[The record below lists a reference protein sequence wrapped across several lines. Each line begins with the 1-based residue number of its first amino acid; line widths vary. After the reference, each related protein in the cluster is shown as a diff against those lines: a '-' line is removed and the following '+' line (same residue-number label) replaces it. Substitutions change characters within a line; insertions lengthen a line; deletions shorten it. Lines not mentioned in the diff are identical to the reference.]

1 MSTLD
6 NTGLG
11 ALIWETSRA
20 DEGTISA
27 AGASIIAKAIL
38 SSEWLAAHD
47 AEVRAD
53 ERERVAE
60 KVAAA
65 APAIGFELRYN
76 GTVDPVAAAYVG
88 GWHAAYETVRTAQ

>member
-27 AGASIIAKAIL
+27 TGASIVAKAIL
-38 SSEWLAAHD
+38 SSDWLAAHD
-47 AEVRAD
+47 A
-53 ERERVAE
+53 
-60 KVAAA
+60 AAA
-65 APAIGFELRYN
+65 APPIGFELRYN
-76 GTVDPVAAAYVG
+76 GTEEPVAAAYVG
-88 GWHAAYETVRTAQ
+88 GWHAAYETVRGAQ